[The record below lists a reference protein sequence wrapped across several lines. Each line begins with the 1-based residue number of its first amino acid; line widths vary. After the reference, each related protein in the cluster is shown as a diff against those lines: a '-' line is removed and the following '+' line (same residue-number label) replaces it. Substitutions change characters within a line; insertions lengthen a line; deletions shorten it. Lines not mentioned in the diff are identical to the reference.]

1 MFSNIFVIVYYIEA
15 NETYYWTLYAYQ
27 FIGIV
32 FLTFTLISLENYQ
45 IFCMVSAATQIEIV
59 GVRLGKIGHLV
70 KCKNKDETKIVD
82 KQRQDLEHLDELAQC
97 IKDHKILMKSTFCYP
112 F

>member
-1 MFSNIFVIVYYIEA
+1 
-15 NETYYWTLYAYQ
+15 
-27 FIGIV
+27 
-32 FLTFTLISLENYQ
+32 
-45 IFCMVSAATQIEIV
+45 MVSAATQIEIV
-59 GVRLGKIGHLV
+59 GLRLGKLGHKV

-82 KQRQDLEHLDELAQC
+82 KQRQDLDELVQC